1 MFAHSVK
8 AQQIL
13 EGKLVHLCDGERCCS
28 RAEPL
33 CTQGKTKHKHGA
45 QLVLCA
51 VRLQSSDK

>member
-13 EGKLVHLCDGERCCS
+13 EGKLVHWERCCS

-33 CTQGKTKHKHGA
+33 CTQGKTKHRHGA

-51 VRLQSSDK
+51 ARLESSDK